1 MTFLKVDS
9 TTGGY
14 MNRVK
19 TFFLMVV
26 LTIILVALGSLIGGK
41 NGAML
46 MFVISLGMN
55 FVSYWFS
62 DRIVLAMY
70 RAQPVDESQAP
81 ELYSTVA
88 ALAQRAS
95 IPMPRVY
102 IIEND
107 SPNAFATGRNPEH
120 GVVAVTTGI
129 LRLLTRQE
137 LEGVLAH
144 ELSHIKHR
152 DILVQTVAAA
162 MAGAITMIANWARF
176 AAFFGGGRSDDDEGG
191 GGNIFSVIIFSMIAA
206 FAAMLIQLAI
216 SRSREYYA
224 DEGGAHLAGNPL
236 HLAGALRKLQ
246 MGVQRMPMQDAN
258 PSTAHM
264 FILNPFSAKGVLS
277 LFSTHPPIEER
288 IQRLEEMAHGR

>member
-1 MTFLKVDS
+1 
-9 TTGGY
+9 
-14 MNRVK
+14 MNQAK

-26 LTIILVALGSLIGGK
+26 LTIIFVALGSMIGGQS
-41 NGAML
+41 GAYV
-46 MFVISLGMN
+46 MFAIALVMN
-55 FVSYWFS
+55 LVTYWFS

-70 RAQPVDESQAP
+70 SAREVSESEAP
-81 ELYSTVA
+81 ELYSVVA
-88 ALAQRAS
+88 TLSQRAS

-120 GVVAVTTGI
+120 AVVAVTTGI
-129 LRLLTRQE
+129 LRLLNRHE

-144 ELSHIKHR
+144 ELSHVKHR
-152 DILVQTVAAA
+152 DILIQSVAAA
-162 MAGAITMIANWARF
+162 MAGAITMLANWARF
-176 AAFFGGGRSDDDEGG
+176 AAFFGGGRDSDDEG

-224 DEGGAHLAGNPL
+224 DEGGAQLAGNPL
-236 HLAGALRKLQ
+236 YLADALRKLQ
-246 MGVQRMPMQDAN
+246 AGIARVPMQDAN

-264 FILNPFSAKGVLS
+264 FILNPFSAKGVLA

-288 IQRLEEMAHGR
+288 IERLEEMAHRT

>member
-1 MTFLKVDS
+1 
-9 TTGGY
+9 
-14 MNRVK
+14 MNQAK

-26 LTIILVALGSLIGGK
+26 LTIIFVALGSMIGGQS
-41 NGAML
+41 GAYV
-46 MFVISLGMN
+46 MFAIALVMN
-55 FVSYWFS
+55 LVTYWFS

-70 RAQPVDESQAP
+70 SAREVSESEAP
-81 ELYSTVA
+81 ELYSVVA
-88 ALAQRAS
+88 TLSQRAS

-120 GVVAVTTGI
+120 AVVAVTTGI
-129 LRLLTRQE
+129 LRLLNRNE

-144 ELSHIKHR
+144 ELSHVKHR

-162 MAGAITMIANWARF
+162 MAGAITMLANWARF
-176 AAFFGGGRSDDDEGG
+176 AALFGGGRDSDDE

-224 DEGGAHLAGNPL
+224 DEGGAQLSGNPL
-236 HLAGALRKLQ
+236 FLADALRKLQ
-246 MGVQRMPMQDAN
+246 AGIARVPMQDAN

-264 FILNPFSAKGVLS
+264 FILNPFSAKGVLA

-288 IQRLEEMAHGR
+288 IERLEEMAHRT

>member
-1 MTFLKVDS
+1 
-9 TTGGY
+9 
-14 MNRVK
+14 MNQAK

-26 LTIILVALGSLIGGK
+26 LTIIFVALGSMIGGK
-41 NGAML
+41 SGAYVAFAVAL
-46 MFVISLGMN
+46 AMN
-55 FVSYWFS
+55 LVSYWFS

-70 RAQPVDESQAP
+70 SAREVTESEAP
-81 ELYSTVA
+81 DLYSVVA
-88 ALAQRAS
+88 TLSQRAS

-129 LRLLTRQE
+129 LRLLNRNE

-144 ELSHIKHR
+144 ELSHIRHR

-162 MAGAITMIANWARF
+162 MAGAITMLANWARF
-176 AAFFGGGRSDDDEGG
+176 AAFFGGGRNSDDEG

-206 FAAMLIQLAI
+206 FAALLIQLAI

-224 DEGGAHLAGNPL
+224 DEGGAQLSGNPL
-236 HLAGALRKLQ
+236 FLANALRKLET
-246 MGVQRMPMQDAN
+246 GVARVPMQDAN

-264 FILNPFSAKGVLS
+264 FILNPFTAKGVLS

-288 IQRLEEMAHGR
+288 IERLEEMAH

>member
-1 MTFLKVDS
+1 M
-9 TTGGY
+9 
-14 MNRVK
+14 
-19 TFFLMVV
+19 
-26 LTIILVALGSLIGGK
+26 IGGQSW
-41 NGAML
+41 AYV
-46 MFVISLGMN
+46 MFAIALVMN
-55 FVSYWFS
+55 LVTYWFS

-70 RAQPVDESQAP
+70 SAREVSESEAP
-81 ELYSTVA
+81 ELYSVVA
-88 ALAQRAS
+88 TLSQRAS

-120 GVVAVTTGI
+120 AVVAVTTGI
-129 LRLLTRQE
+129 LRLLNRHE

-144 ELSHIKHR
+144 ELSHVKHR
-152 DILVQTVAAA
+152 DILIQSVAAV
-162 MAGAITMIANWARF
+162 MAGAITMLANWARF
-176 AAFFGGGRSDDDEGG
+176 AALFGGGRDSDDEG

-224 DEGGAHLAGNPL
+224 DEGGAQLAGNPL
-236 HLAGALRKLQ
+236 YLADALRKLQ
-246 MGVQRMPMQDAN
+246 AGIARVPMQDAN

-264 FILNPFSAKGVLS
+264 FILNPFSAKGVLA

-288 IQRLEEMAHGR
+288 IERLEEMAHRT